1 MTNSQSSG
9 AQYANAA
16 TVELAEP
23 TDYFPAI
30 LEAAKEALLRVF
42 KPGFRYRKA
51 MILLSDLSK
60 RQGRQTGLF
69 GDTEQ
74 DAKRERLM
82 TAFDAINS
90 RYGRGTI
97 QLAASQEA
105 RAGLDEEDFKP
116 FEMRRDYLS
125 PCYTTRIA
133 DLPEVY

>member
-1 MTNSQSSG
+1 
-9 AQYANAA
+9 
-16 TVELAEP
+16 
-23 TDYFPAI
+23 
-30 LEAAKEALLRVF
+30 
-42 KPGFRYRKA
+42 
-51 MILLSDLSK
+51 MILLSSLSK
-60 RQGRQTGLF
+60 KQGRQTGLF
-69 GDTEQ
+69 EDIEQ

-105 RAGLDEEDFKP
+105 RAGLDEDDFKP